1 LKFKVKKTPERKKA
15 FAPDIIDQLE
25 AIWKIIDDIP
35 VPDEKT
41 KKVKEQAIS
50 QLKVSPIANK
60 EAKKILINGKRY

>member
-1 LKFKVKKTPERKKA
+1 MKFKVKKTLERKKA
-15 FAPDIIDQLE
+15 LAPDVIDQLE
-25 AIWKIIDDIP
+25 AIWKTIDDLP

-41 KKVKEQAIS
+41 RKIKEQVIS